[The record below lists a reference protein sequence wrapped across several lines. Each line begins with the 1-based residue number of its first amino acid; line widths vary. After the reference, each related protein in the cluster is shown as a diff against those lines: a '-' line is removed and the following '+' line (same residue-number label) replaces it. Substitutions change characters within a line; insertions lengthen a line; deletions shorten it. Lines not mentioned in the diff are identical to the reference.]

1 MLSVES
7 LKVEALF
14 SRIAQENTVPP
25 ISPEVGVSEDRP
37 KMKPEDRAVEIIEK
51 KREFQSDREKQVYD
65 VIQDLRKTIVEM
77 SNSIYQMKL
86 TDSQVAE
93 ISEKC
98 LTTLSDYVGD
108 VTTERVKQIAQDLLL
123 VEAKLKG
130 AGK

>member
-7 LKVEALF
+7 LKVDALF
-14 SRIAQENTVPP
+14 TRVSQEQAAP
-25 ISPEVGVSEDRP
+25 ISPNKGVSEDRP
-37 KMKPEDRAVEIIEK
+37 RMKPEERAVEIIEK
-51 KREFQSDREKQVYD
+51 KREFQSEREKQVYD
-65 VIQDLRKTIVEM
+65 VIQALRKTIVEM
-77 SNSIYQMKL
+77 ANSIYQMKL

-98 LTTLSDYVGD
+98 LATLSDYVGD